1 MTVGSLVGI
10 VRFAEAVDEV
20 DVPESVAVADVVP
33 PARPEE
39 VTVTRVPGGMFDAA
53 TATFTGLVVLL
64 GRVISGVEYEPV
76 GEAGVAVPAIEVIV
90 RLGVFGS
97 ATRVGWF
104 REGGVLYVTVLV
116 FEMPSTRIRPTAPV
130 PPLPVHPPPPTPPA
144 TLIVPPVP
152 VIVVATRRMPPP
164 LPPPPYQAST

>member
-1 MTVGSLVGI
+1 MKVQETVTTVGSLVGI

-39 VTVTRVPGGMFDAA
+39 VTVITVPGGMFDAA

-76 GEAGVAVPAIEVIV
+76 GEAGVAVAANQVIV
-90 RLGVFGS
+90 RLRVFGRA
-97 ATRVGWF
+97 AT
-104 REGGVLYVTVLV
+104 GG
-116 FEMPSTRIRPTAPV
+116 RCTA
-130 PPLPVHPPPPTPPA
+130 
-144 TLIVPPVP
+144 
-152 VIVVATRRMPPP
+152 
-164 LPPPPYQAST
+164 

>member
-1 MTVGSLVGI
+1 MKVQETVTTVGSLVGI

-39 VTVTRVPGGMFDAA
+39 VTVITVPGGMFDAA

-76 GEAGVAVPAIEVIV
+76 GEAGAAVPAIEGIL
-90 RLGVFGS
+90 RLGVVGH
-97 ATRVGWF
+97 ATQGCGF
-104 REGGVLYVTVLV
+104 AEGGVV
-116 FEMPSTRIRPTAPV
+116 EW
-130 PPLPVHPPPPTPPA
+130 
-144 TLIVPPVP
+144 
-152 VIVVATRRMPPP
+152 
-164 LPPPPYQAST
+164 